1 MMFVIIAQNFH
12 IYFLHP
18 MIKNFI
24 TDNRKTPAHHKHR
37 SFLLSDSFYKYFST
51 SISPIA
57 RFPATI
63 SEFPVIS
70 TGFPL

>member
-1 MMFVIIAQNFH
+1 MIFVIIAQKIR

-24 TDNRKTPAHHKHR
+24 TDNRKAPAHHKHR
-37 SFLLSDSFYKYFST
+37 SFLLSDSFYKYFSVR
-51 SISPIA
+51 ISPIV

-70 TGFPL
+70 TGVPL